1 MKISTLLMLF
11 PLLMPASVLAG
22 TVLYT
27 DSHHPPTNNDASVA
41 VIYLDGPEQ
50 LQTQLFGALSSNP
63 DEAQR
68 HAQAVLQSPKW
79 QTHEQELA
87 TVYRAVVRAWE
98 LGVKKV
104 PAVVFDDRDVVYGTA
119 DVAQAVALRAQSSG
133 EQ

>member
-1 MKISTLLMLF
+1 MKIPILLMLC
-11 PLLMPASVLAG
+11 PLLLPVSTLAG

-27 DSHHPPTNNDASVA
+27 DSHHPPTNNDASVT

-68 HAQAVLQSPKW
+68 QVQAVLQSPQW
-79 QTHEQELA
+79 QAHEEELA
-87 TVYRAVVRAWE
+87 TVYRTVVRAWE

-119 DVAQAVALRAQSSG
+119 DIARATALRVKSLEGQ
-133 EQ
+133 